1 MKFFDIE
8 EKIVG
13 KPKIFDDLM
22 FFLMKDIQAE
32 TGKKI
37 LGFFRLGD
45 KKRIKIFL
53 LEKLFNLFAS
63 SLIIK
68 KRMLRRYFLIYDI
81 LNTITLSNSV
91 LSAVYLVSS
100 SPSKAFSGSL
110 GYSGFKEVTIGK
122 FSFSSR

>member
-53 LEKLFNLFAS
+53 LEKLFDLFAS

-68 KRMLRRYFLIYDI
+68 KRMFRIDI
-81 LNTITLSNSV
+81 NMD
-91 LSAVYLVSS
+91 
-100 SPSKAFSGSL
+100 SPSVGHFLYSL
-110 GYSGFKEVTIGK
+110 EYFV
-122 FSFSSR
+122 